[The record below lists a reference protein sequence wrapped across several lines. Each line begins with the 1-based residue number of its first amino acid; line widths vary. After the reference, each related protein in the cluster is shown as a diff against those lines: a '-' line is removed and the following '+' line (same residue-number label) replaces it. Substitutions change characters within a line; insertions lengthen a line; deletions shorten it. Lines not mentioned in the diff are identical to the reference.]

1 MCFFLNRNNVIG
13 GKYKL
18 LLIGVNYSKAPSI
31 WRLQVL
37 EVATDLH
44 RNVWFFKN
52 RKNFVPCFFARFLP
66 FGYVHF
72 LRLPTVRRGKPSS
85 ATAAS
90 AMTVIMYIWPAP
102 FDSRTVLDIR
112 TSARRH
118 CAPQVGLICPTPC
131 SSTPEKSTFRER
143 QAAY

>member
-1 MCFFLNRNNVIG
+1 MYGFSKIG
-13 GKYKL
+13 KKFSLVFSLGFCL
-18 LLIGVNYSKAPSI
+18 LDI
-31 WRLQVL
+31 
-37 EVATDLH
+37 
-44 RNVWFFKN
+44 
-52 RKNFVPCFFARFLP
+52 
-66 FGYVHF
+66 VHF

-112 TSARRH
+112 TPARRH